1 MDYDSFLQ
9 LVKKRRSIRR
19 FKPDPIPDEY
29 VDNIVEAARWAPSG
43 ANSQPWEFVIVK
55 DRATKDRIV
64 GIIREAGAVTFK
76 IGQTRAP
83 DDRHPADNAPP
94 PEHPGYQD
102 APVFIISFGDRR
114 VDATF
119 PFSVYL
125 QNAEKTHASG
135 MASAFLYMHLA
146 AASLGLASQ
155 WVTASSNTL
164 PQALIKELLGV
175 PREYVL
181 YDMMA
186 VGYGAYQ
193 AAPRTVRSR
202 DEITHYNH
210 YDKSK
215 YRSDEQVKQFIKGIH
230 QEGARRPQKP

>member
-29 VDNIVEAARWAPSG
+29 VDKIVEAARWAPSG
-43 ANSQPWEFVIVK
+43 ANSQPWEFVVVK
-55 DRATKDRIV
+55 DWAIKDKIV
-64 GIIREAGAVTFK
+64 GMIRETSTATFK

-83 DDRHPADNAPP
+83 EERHPADNAPP
-94 PEHPGYQD
+94 QEHPGYQD
-102 APVFIISFGDRR
+102 APVFIIAFGDKR

-119 PFSVYL
+119 PFAVYL
-125 QNAEKTHASG
+125 QSADKTHESG

-155 WVTASSNTL
+155 WVTASGNTL
-164 PQALIKELLGV
+164 AQALIKDLLGV

-186 VGYGAYQ
+186 VGYGAHEP
-193 AAPRTVRSR
+193 APRTVRTR
-202 DEITHYNH
+202 EEVTHHNHYNI
-210 YDKSK
+210 SK
-215 YRSDEQVKQFIKGIH
+215 HRSDAQVKEFIKAIH
-230 QEGARRPQKP
+230 EEGARRPQKP